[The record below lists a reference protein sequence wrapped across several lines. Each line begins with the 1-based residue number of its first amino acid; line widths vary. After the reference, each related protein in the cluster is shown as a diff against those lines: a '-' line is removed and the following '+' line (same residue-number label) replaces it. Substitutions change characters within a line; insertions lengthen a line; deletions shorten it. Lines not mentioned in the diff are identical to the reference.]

1 VRAHSLSRRNAL
13 GIVTESGHVFS
24 LVPDW
29 GSLFHKDQFVFKNKS
44 ARDAS
49 TFTGFCGYHDRE
61 IFLHLD
67 TKDFNGSQELTVL
80 SAYRTLCREIFMK
93 KSHIRTIG
101 IGKTLD
107 RGRSI
112 EEQIFVQEAT
122 SATFEGAESAL
133 KELIDIKLQFE
144 AALKTSDHQ
153 TFAYCNFHFPGT
165 PDLVS
170 AGGFNPSHDLSGN
183 FLQDLGDLT
192 TYSQNV
198 FLSVLPSVDGFWA
211 SFLWPRSYLL
221 MERFVEDIEQNY
233 STIGGIYSVALAHI
247 ENSFLRPS
255 FWEGLNEKQKERLQF
270 LAMMDVMH
278 RDYARTKREVNEL
291 SALHPTP
298 PDLVLRG

>member
-1 VRAHSLSRRNAL
+1 
-13 GIVTESGHVFS
+13 
-24 LVPDW
+24 
-29 GSLFHKDQFVFKNKS
+29 
-44 ARDAS
+44 
-49 TFTGFCGYHDRE
+49 
-61 IFLHLD
+61 
-67 TKDFNGSQELTVL
+67 
-80 SAYRTLCREIFMK
+80 MK
-93 KSHIRTIG
+93 KSHIRTIEL
-101 IGKTLD
+101 GKTLD

-112 EEQIFVQEAT
+112 EEQFLIQEAT

-144 AALKTSDHQ
+144 AALKTSDYQ
-153 TFAYCNFHFPGT
+153 AFAYCNFRFPGT

-183 FLQDLGDLT
+183 FLQDLGELT

-211 SFLWPRSYLL
+211 SFLWPRGYLL
-221 MERFVEDIEQNY
+221 IERFVEDIEQNY
-233 STIGGIYSVALAHI
+233 STIGGVYSVALAHI

-255 FWEGLNEKQKERLQF
+255 FWEGLNGKQKERLQF

-278 RDYARTKREVNEL
+278 RDYVRTKREVNEL
-291 SALHPTP
+291 NALYPTP